1 MRIGASIVL
10 ALALLGCSGPA
21 ATPQPE
27 CPTEPPTAVSA
38 QATLVG
44 AELATVTVTG
54 AVEGEFEIALR
65 GDVAPLATANFVALA
80 RCGFYDGIR
89 FHRVLADFVVQA
101 GDPQTR
107 GREGDFEGIGQGG
120 PGYGF
125 EIEAPPDDLPFDA
138 YTVAMANNQIA
149 NGSQWFVTLADL
161 DQALRRVG
169 IYTIFGTV
177 VTGTE
182 VIDEIAEIPV
192 NDPDIGIPLASI
204 TIVTIEVSG
213 SDEVSPSGP

>member
-1 MRIGASIVL
+1 MKRRASLLL
-10 ALALLGCSGPA
+10 ALALAACSAPA
-21 ATPQPE
+21 STPTAQ
-27 CPTEPPTAVSA
+27 CPTEPPTTVSA
-38 QATLVG
+38 QATLVD
-44 AELATVTVTG
+44 AEIAKVTIG
-54 AVEGEFEIALR
+54 GSVEGEFEIALR

-89 FHRVLADFVVQA
+89 FHRVLAGFVIQA

-107 GREGDFEGIGQGG
+107 DREGDFEGIGQGG

-125 EIEAPPDDLPFDA
+125 EIEEPPVDLPFDT

-169 IYTIFGTV
+169 TYTIFGAV
-177 VTGTE
+177 VTGTD
-182 VIDEIAEIPV
+182 VIDAIAEVPV
-192 NDPDIGIPLASI
+192 NDPDIGVPLS
-204 TIVTIEVSG
+204 TVRIERIEISG
-213 SDEVSPSGP
+213 ADEDG

>member
-1 MRIGASIVL
+1 MKHATSLIL
-10 ALALLGCSGPA
+10 AAALVACSGPSS
-21 ATPQPE
+21 TPSAQ

-38 QATLVG
+38 QATLVD
-44 AELATVTVTG
+44 ASIATVTISG

-89 FHRVLADFVVQA
+89 FHRVIADFVIQA

-107 GREGDFEGIGQGG
+107 DRDGDFEGIGQGG

-125 EIEAPPDDLPFDA
+125 EIEEPPTDLPFDI
-138 YTVAMANNQIA
+138 YTVAMANNTIS

-169 IYTIFGTV
+169 TYTIFGAV
-177 VTGTE
+177 VAGSD
-182 VIDEIAEIPV
+182 VIDAIAGVPV
-192 NDPDIGIPLASI
+192 NDPEIGVPLS
-204 TIVTIEVSG
+204 TVRIERIEISG
-213 SDEVSPSGP
+213 ADEDG